1 MLTLVIFSSTLGEL
15 VMAKITLNDLN
26 RRYTEIV
33 SSYVSKGYFI
43 SPTTHGGKYTGER
56 CHIDLMYP
64 YRSVLVRI
72 WLLEGYPD
80 GHSAWGYDNTLIISV
95 RAYNLDCNKTYWP
108 NEGIVLS
115 ETVFY
120 EIDRDKC
127 YTSSIEEVSLCRS
140 LREKRRKNKYYTRY
154 NTFKIDLAK
163 VSKTCTSLILNKINL
178 QKGFKKAKVDS
189 ITGIS
194 LFKSCSNRLM
204 ATISYDYNGKSGTLT
219 LR

>member
-1 MLTLVIFSSTLGEL
+1 MSTLGEL

-43 SPTTHGGKYTGER
+43 SPTTHGGTYTGER

-64 YRSVLVRI
+64 CRSGLVRI
-72 WLLEGYPD
+72 WLLEGSTD
-80 GHSAWGYDNTLIISV
+80 SHSAWRCNNTLIISV
-95 RAYNLDCNKTYWP
+95 REYTLDYNNTYWP
-108 NEGIVLS
+108 DKGIVLS

-127 YTSSIEEVSLCRS
+127 YTDSIEDISLCRD
-140 LREKRRKNKYYTRY
+140 LRETRCKNKYYNRS

-163 VSKTCTSLILNKINL
+163 VSKICTSLILNKINL
-178 QKGFKKAKVDS
+178 QKGFKKANIDS
-189 ITGIS
+189 ILGIS
-194 LFKSCSNRLM
+194 LFKSCSNKLM
-204 ATISYDYNGKSGTLT
+204 AEVSYAYNGKSGTLT